1 MLFGILDLDLGVN
14 WRPWSAQKYLPGLIV
29 SPRIFGM
36 TDFKPNSSRIF
47 PDLGLSVYWNP
58 KKFWYV
64 YTGMENWFEFHDT
77 RNDGNVQEH
86 HWLITP
92 YIGTHAGT
100 ERWMFAAECKLY
112 TPNVSNFGRP
122 VKNIGIG
129 KNGVLGIFVG
139 VSRYFGAR
147 K

>member
-1 MLFGILDLDLGVN
+1 
-14 WRPWSAQKYLPGLIV
+14 
-29 SPRIFGM
+29 M